1 MLIHHRPTDCAAA
14 KTSRV
19 AILPSLATSPGCLHT
34 QAAAAAL
41 LTGGIPD
48 AATMGTRNRRS
59 ELADQRI
66 SS

>member
-14 KTSRV
+14 KTNRV
-19 AILPSLATSPGCLHT
+19 AILPSIATSPGCLQT
-34 QAAAAAL
+34 QAAAAL

-48 AATMGTRNRRS
+48 AATTGARNRRS